1 MPLITLMNAH
11 AAWGDL
17 PLLDDADLSIEPGE
31 RVGLIGRNGTGKSTL
46 LSILAGHTHLDDG
59 ELRVQDGLR
68 VLYVEQEPVLPEAA
82 NVKESLILRGKLDKI
97 EDEREHWR
105 RLAKLDEC
113 LMKFELDPE
122 RSVARVSGGERK
134 RAALALAFA
143 LEPDLLLLDEPT
155 NHLDIASKEILED
168 ALNSYNGTVLYVSHD
183 RYFINRTAH
192 RILELS
198 GGTLHQYLGNYDYYL
213 EKKSQQGA
221 STESAAFG
229 TLATSAA
236 SAASTE
242 SSASKLSWQAQK
254 EKEAQRR
261 KKENALKKC
270 EEQIASLEERDKQI
284 DLEMSDPKIATD
296 VAALQKLSREKDEI
310 ADKLMELMEEWEQL
324 SE

>member
-122 RSVARVSGGERK
+122 RSVARVSGGERQ
-134 RAALALAFA
+134 LALLARA
-143 LEPDLLLLDEPT
+143 MVQNARVLVMDEPT
-155 NHLDIASKEILED
+155 SNLDCGNS
-168 ALNSYNGTVLYVSHD
+168 ALVMERVSALAGEGFTVIFSTHD
-183 RYFINRTAH
+183 PNQAFRY
-192 RILELS
+192 
-198 GGTLHQYLGNYDYYL
+198 
-213 EKKSQQGA
+213 
-221 STESAAFG
+221 
-229 TLATSAA
+229 ATQV
-236 SAASTE
+236 
-242 SSASKLSWQAQK
+242 L
-254 EKEAQRR
+254 
-261 KKENALKKC
+261 
-270 EEQIASLEERDKQI
+270 
-284 DLEMSDPKIATD
+284 
-296 VAALQKLSREKDEI
+296 ALQGGGVLAAGRPEEALTSETLTKLYGVGMAVCSVTAAGKSFSV
-310 ADKLMELMEEWEQL
+310 AVVTGGKTQ
-324 SE
+324 